1 MVAARSSTL
10 TSARSSSSVR
20 RSWSRSFQCRRS
32 TSTEPLI
39 TLKGVRRSCNS
50 RSRDASSLPPTVM
63 LKLCREWVSDAI
75 GISGSYFQGM
85 VCYTEPKSRKER
97 PWVCLMVSSE
107 IEQGGSVPV
116 SQGVEKPMAIQEVS
130 RATFSDL
137 GASHAVVRALEGRGV
152 VEPFP
157 IQTLVLPDALAGRDV
172 LAKSQTGSGKTIA
185 FAVPIVERLEPSGP
199 RPSAVIL
206 TPTRELALQ
215 VTEELTA
222 LARARKLRVA
232 PVYGGVDLR
241 SQARIAERA
250 HILVATPGRLEDLA
264 DRRLLDLSKV
274 SIFILDEADRM
285 LDMGF
290 LPQVNQIV
298 RRLPKKRQTMFFSAT
313 LDGEA
318 GRLARAYTTD
328 AVRHE
333 VVGKAQTVDE
343 VAHRFVPVTTDT
355 KVAVLAAELKAERGL
370 ALVFVRTKRGADRLV
385 RKLKAQ
391 GVSAL
396 ALHGDMTQAARTR
409 AVERFGRG
417 EADTLIATDVA
428 ARGLDLTSITHVFNF
443 DPPEDDKSYVHR
455 VGRTARAGRSGTG
468 ITFVLPD
475 QRYEVGRIASRL
487 KLGVEFQEE
496 GMTITPPRVLYASR
510 KGRRSRGLGRR

>member
-1 MVAARSSTL
+1 
-10 TSARSSSSVR
+10 
-20 RSWSRSFQCRRS
+20 
-32 TSTEPLI
+32 
-39 TLKGVRRSCNS
+39 
-50 RSRDASSLPPTVM
+50 
-63 LKLCREWVSDAI
+63 
-75 GISGSYFQGM
+75 
-85 VCYTEPKSRKER
+85 
-97 PWVCLMVSSE
+97 
-107 IEQGGSVPV
+107 
-116 SQGVEKPMAIQEVS
+116 MALQETF

-137 GASHAVVRALEGRGV
+137 GASHAVVRALASRGV

-157 IQTLVLPDALAGRDV
+157 VQTLVLPDALAGRDV
-172 LAKSQTGSGKTIA
+172 LAKSRTGSGKTIA

-333 VVGKAQTVDE
+333 VIGKAQTVDE
-343 VAHRFVPVTTDT
+343 VAHRFVPVTIDT

-409 AVERFGRG
+409 AVERFSRG
-417 EADTLIATDVA
+417 DADTLIATDVA

-475 QRYEVGRIASRL
+475 QRYEVGRLASRL
-487 KLGVEFQEE
+487 KLGAQFQEE
-496 GMTITPPRVLYASR
+496 GMAITPARVLYASR